1 MLFQIFNYISISI
14 LLIFSI
20 GILIDVIPMLKDW
33 LGRIHIGR
41 YNDTSLWNRTITNR
55 ASKWLIKTPTIKV
68 TDNTR
73 LIFIDM
79 IKRNYKNDAIQ
90 YWQEAALLLGLSQ
103 YMKHDRDK
111 KLEESVDLF
120 LKSKLDEKG
129 DWKSKPKYVDAA
141 ILSYAIM
148 NLNEAYCSKNKQAL
162 DYTWKLIKDHIG
174 EDGTV
179 LYRKSM
185 PYTRYVDTIGFIC
198 PFLVRYGVKYN
209 KLECIELAVK
219 QIQHYEKYGMLINQV
234 IPCHAYDVNT
244 HVPLGLYG
252 WGRGVAWYAIGLIDA
267 YNELPDEH
275 IYKKQLAE
283 SIKKLALSIIE
294 FQCENGGW
302 TWSITRK
309 ETRLDSSTTAAL
321 GWFLINAAMI
331 EDINKQCLEACKN
344 AISYLMKVTRKD
356 GSIDFS
362 QGDTK
367 DIGVYSQLFNISPFT
382 QGYAVRLINLIRQS
396 EG

>member
-1 MLFQIFNYISISI
+1 MLLQIFNYISISI
-14 LLIFSI
+14 LIIFI
-20 GILIDVIPMLKDW
+20 IVVLIDVIPIFKDW

-41 YNDTSLWNRTITNR
+41 YDDIPLWNRNITNR
-55 ASKWLIKTPTIKV
+55 ALKWLIKTPIIKV

-73 LIFIDM
+73 LIFID
-79 IKRNYKNDAIQ
+79 IAKRNYKNDAIQ

-103 YMKHDRDK
+103 YMKCDK
-111 KLEESVDLF
+111 DNKLEQSMDLF
-120 LKSKLDEKG
+120 LKNKLDEKG
-129 DWKSKPKYVDAA
+129 DWKNKPKYVDTAM
-141 ILSYAIM
+141 LSYAIM
-148 NLNEAYCSKNKQAL
+148 NLNEECCSKSKQAL
-162 DYTWKLIKDHIG
+162 DYTWTLIKDHIG
-174 EDGTV
+174 QDGTV

-185 PYTRYVDTIGFIC
+185 PNIRYVDTIGFIC
-198 PFLVRYGVKYN
+198 PFLVCYGMKYN
-209 KLECIELAVK
+209 KSECIELAVK
-219 QIQHYEKYGMLINQV
+219 QIQHYEKYGMLINRT

-244 HVPLGLYG
+244 HIPLGLYG
-252 WGRGVAWYAIGLIDA
+252 WGRGVAWYAIGLIEA
-267 YNELPDEH
+267 YNELPDEY
-275 IYKKQLAE
+275 ICKKQLAE

-321 GWFLINAAMI
+321 GWFLINASMI
-331 EDINKQCLEACKN
+331 EEINKQCLESCKK

-382 QGYAVRLINLIRQS
+382 QGYTIRLINLIRKS